1 MQFYSIFNSVSPVT
15 LMIFYPGIPI
25 YDKPLLLISRHS
37 HLIKTS
43 KSLLETEKVSFLKSS
58 QLESPKISRIIV
70 GYPKQSNFNGR
81 IYASDTL
88 SKIMK
93 IMKSSINDFVED
105 CDIITFLGRFQN
117 ISNLIPSDCGSSI
130 EPLKDITSYVSSS
143 KYSFDAE
150 NPSIS
155 TFSLYK
161 LFGLPTSIGGLII
174 KKNLSQSY
182 QPDYFGGGSVKG
194 WIPTSDY
201 VSFRNR
207 LSKAMTHSLKG

>member
-1 MQFYSIFNSVSPVT
+1 MQTFV
-15 LMIFYPGIPI
+15 

-37 HLIKTS
+37 YLMKTS
-43 KSLLETEKVSFLKSS
+43 KPLLETEKVSFLKSS

-93 IMKSSINDFVED
+93 IMKSSTNDFVDD

-130 EPLKDITSYVSSS
+130 EPFKDITSYVSSS

-194 WIPTSDY
+194 WIPTSNY

-207 LSKAMTHSLKG
+207 LSQPKKFKMLRSSHCELRTIT